1 MSLTKGVTLCLLP
14 GVSTPPSQVQQ
25 KRSEGWGWGGA
36 EPSLGEGYPPPHFV
50 LLLPHPPSYCCRAA
64 AIDGD
69 IATYLREHTD
79 PRMGEAGVR
88 HDRARLVP
96 CLGTASGYEPAG
108 QGSDVLSDG

>member
-1 MSLTKGVTLCLLP
+1 MFTARGVHPPVPCPAETQRGM
-14 GVSTPPSQVQQ
+14 GV
-25 KRSEGWGWGGA
+25 GGA
-36 EPSLGEGYPPPHFV
+36 EPSLGEGYPTPHFV
-50 LLLPHPPSYCCRAA
+50 LLLPHPPSFCCRAA

-108 QGSDVLSDG
+108 QGYDVLIRWIGGQRRG